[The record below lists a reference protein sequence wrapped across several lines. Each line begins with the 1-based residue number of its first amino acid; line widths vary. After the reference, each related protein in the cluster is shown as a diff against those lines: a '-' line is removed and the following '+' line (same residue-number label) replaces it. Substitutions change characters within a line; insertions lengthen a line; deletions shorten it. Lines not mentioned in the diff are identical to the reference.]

1 MNDAAGPASSL
12 PCPLYTEGTVMASE
26 VEQPDARRGA
36 IVGYFAANALFAAGL
51 FAHAF
56 LYNFYL
62 EALGLGEGAMGIAA
76 AALTAGGLA
85 ALVPAGLITD
95 RYGPATTFLAAAAV
109 CATGLA
115 LGGVLETPAAV
126 YAAAAVAGLGTAAWR
141 VSMGPLL
148 LALAP
153 GPLRSRVF
161 SWNVALLVG
170 SGAAWTAVAGAIPGW
185 IEGAT
190 GLGGASAFR
199 GALLAG
205 AALTAASVLPFLPA
219 ARLLRTR
226 RRVLP
231 ATPRHGLLA
240 GLRIPAG
247 LVRGVLAVF
256 LWMFAG
262 GLVIPFFN
270 LYFRRVHELSV
281 ARIGGLFAV
290 AQAATAVAL
299 LVSGEAAGRLGP
311 RRVLVVWTVLFA
323 PVLWLLPLAHA
334 LPLALALFFVQGL
347 VPPATNPLIDQ
358 VLLERAPAGREGA
371 VSSWRNAATESSGLA
386 GAALGGVL
394 LEASD
399 FGVLF
404 AAAGGVAAAGAVAL
418 VLWLRAQ
425 SGQTPGPPP
434 ARSET
439 RRRTM
444 R

>member
-1 MNDAAGPASSL
+1 
-12 PCPLYTEGTVMASE
+12 MASE
-26 VEQPDARRGA
+26 AEQPDAPRSA

-62 EALGLGEGAMGIAA
+62 DALGLGEGAMGIAA

-85 ALVPAGLITD
+85 ALIPAGLVTD

-115 LGGVLETPAAV
+115 LGGIVERPAAV
-126 YAAAAVAGLGTAAWR
+126 YATAALAGLGTAAWR

-153 GPLRSRVF
+153 VRLRSRVF

-185 IEGAT
+185 IQNAT
-190 GLGGASAFR
+190 GLGGASAIR

-205 AALTAASVLPFLPA
+205 AGLTALSVVAFLPA
-219 ARLLRTR
+219 ARDLRTR
-226 RRVLP
+226 RPPRATTARVS
-231 ATPRHGLLA
+231 LA
-240 GLRIPAG
+240 ELRIPPSLA
-247 LVRGVLAVF
+247 LGVLAVF
-256 LWMFAG
+256 VWMVAG

-270 LYFRRVHELSV
+270 LYFSRVHELPV
-281 ARIGGLFAV
+281 ARIGGLFAI
-290 AQAATAVAL
+290 AQAATALAL
-299 LVSGEAAGRLGP
+299 IASGEAAGRLGP
-311 RRVLVVWTVLFA
+311 RRVLVVWTLLFT
-323 PVLWLLPLAHA
+323 PVLWLLPLADA
-334 LPLALALFFVQGL
+334 LPLALALFFLQGL

-371 VSSWRNAATESSGLA
+371 VSSWRNAATETSGLI
-386 GAALGGVL
+386 GAALGGAL
-394 LEASD
+394 LQAGT

-404 AAAGGVAAAGAVAL
+404 GVAGGVAAAGALGLL
-418 VLWLRAQ
+418 VWLGAQ
-425 SGQTPGPPP
+425 SGQMPGPPP